1 MASKYVHVLIP
12 VNVTAH
18 GKRDFVDVIK
28 MGRLSWIIWGPNV
41 IMKIRIR
48 ERQEGLSK
56 RRRCDYRSRD
66 QNEVKKGS

>member
-1 MASKYVHVLIP
+1 MNYAGGPSVLTR
-12 VNVTAH
+12 V
-18 GKRDFVDVIK
+18 F
-28 MGRLSWIIWGPNV
+28 
-41 IMKIRIR
+41 IR